1 MEGPDF
7 LDSNTFR
14 QPRPE
19 GRSHPATPLGQ
30 VRPVRSVRSGVMGTV
45 KGSTGV
51 VLISTDWLDAMVDR
65 QGVKIV
71 GSNAQRAPENPRWMG
86 DSA

>member
-1 MEGPDF
+1 
-7 LDSNTFR
+7 
-14 QPRPE
+14 
-19 GRSHPATPLGQ
+19 
-30 VRPVRSVRSGVMGTV
+30 MGTV